1 MEYIDGSI
9 ASPPK
14 FLSDETG
21 SEVVNPD
28 FLQWKARDKVL
39 ISLISV
45 TLSPSALSLI
55 IGQTSARGI
64 WEVLEKRYTSISRS
78 NVVNLKMELN
88 SVKKSSDCISK
99 YLQRIKEAKDKL
111 SSVGVQIDDEEVL
124 HIVLKG
130 LPAEYHS
137 FSASMRTKSESVSF
151 EELHA
156 LLSTEEDL
164 LRNIQELSKDTSLM
178 AMAATKPNNVFPPTT
193 APQQYNG
200 QNNRGRGRNQFN
212 RGKGR
217 GSFSNS
223 SSRGG
228 YNSENTFGQAAPNS
242 QYSPNLNTN
251 TRPTCQICYK
261 HGHTALDCYQRM
273 NFAYQ
278 GRQPPTKL
286 AAMASAAPSF
296 YP

>member
-124 HIVLKG
+124 HIVLIG

-228 YNSENTFGQAAPNS
+228 YNSGNTFGQAAPNF

-251 TRPTCQICYK
+251 TRK
-261 HGHTALDCYQRM
+261 VH
-273 NFAYQ
+273 
-278 GRQPPTKL
+278 
-286 AAMASAAPSF
+286 
-296 YP
+296 